1 MVWSGL
7 NEGVPRGYSS
17 PLSPRLRACV
27 HCPARAAPSL
37 CAGTAHGPVCA
48 ATSREDL
55 GLDFWIPQFSTSAS
69 GTQHLWGELHAVDSQ
84 NATHDIWSKYKM

>member
-1 MVWSGL
+1 VWSSL

-27 HCPARAAPSL
+27 HCPVRAAPSL

-55 GLDFWIPQFSTSAS
+55 GLDF
-69 GTQHLWGELHAVDSQ
+69 
-84 NATHDIWSKYKM
+84 